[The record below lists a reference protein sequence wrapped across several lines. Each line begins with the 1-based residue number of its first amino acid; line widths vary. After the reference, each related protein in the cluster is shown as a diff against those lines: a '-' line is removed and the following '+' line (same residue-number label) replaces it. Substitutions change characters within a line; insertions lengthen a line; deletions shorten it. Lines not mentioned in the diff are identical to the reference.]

1 MTVEIPAA
9 TESSCSIGH
18 SPARNTAPVIWRLG
32 TTATPLA
39 ETLPVTEAVH
49 IAVLSLAGRRFGANA
64 IPPVFSGRGM
74 DGSPLRGREQHRHK
88 HVLVGSDDGLTIGLI
103 ALWAPMG
110 LTGQEREVVARLH
123 LRHRRGHIPLE
134 PTDTHPAFAT
144 AQTWRTLTPYLPF
157 NHLKPSGR
165 NSIEGQIRRELVE
178 FRGMPNPES
187 IRCIPQS
194 VGSYV
199 LQRGKGH
206 KRGEP
211 PPCPYDLQIT
221 FADPVTGPI
230 ALGRHAHFSLGVL
243 VPVRSRTLTRV
254 PGEDQCLKPERFR

>member
-1 MTVEIPAA
+1 MSVEAETA
-9 TESSCSIGH
+9 MDSSCSIGH
-18 SPARNTAPVIWRLG
+18 GPARNTAPVMWRLG

-49 IAVLSLAGRRFGANA
+49 TAVLSLAGRRFGANA
-64 IPPVFSGRGM
+64 IPPVFSGRGV
-74 DGSPLRGREQHRHK
+74 DGSPLRGSEQHRHK
-88 HVLVGSDDGLTIGLI
+88 HVLVGSNDGLTITQI

-110 LTGQEREVVARLH
+110 LTRQEREVVSKLH
-123 LRHRRGHIPLE
+123 LRRPRGHTLLE

-157 NHLKPSGR
+157 NHLKSSGR

-187 IRCIPQS
+187 IRCIPRP

-211 PPCPYDLQIT
+211 PRCPYGLQIT
-221 FADPVTGPI
+221 FADPVVGPI
-230 ALGRHAHFSLGVL
+230 VLGRHAHFSLGVL
-243 VPVRSRTLTRV
+243 VPWS
-254 PGEDQCLKPERFR
+254 D